1 MTRFNVGF
9 VIFPNLTQL
18 DFTGP
23 LQVLNRLPGS
33 QTHIAAKLRVTRCM
47 SDLLAERDDLPR
59 TLRRPLVRFVRGG
72 TEVNLV
78 ILDLPL
84 GQEDGLDLRDCKDKH
99 VILRVGHRLDG
110 DNGAGA
116 DMGVS
121 VRPSVVLNLT
131 FL

>member
-1 MTRFNVGF
+1 MTCRERSGV
-9 VIFPNLTQL
+9 
-18 DFTGP
+18 
-23 LQVLNRLPGS
+23 RSYGS
-33 QTHIAAKLRVTRCM
+33 SA
-47 SDLLAERDDLPR
+47 
-59 TLRRPLVRFVRGG
+59 GG

-121 VRPSVVLNLT
+121 VRPSVVSNLT